1 MRGVPEVETKIS
13 ISSLLSPKAIDTV
26 KSIPIG
32 ALHRLDEK
40 TRRKVIGFIF
50 RLENDHY
57 RFEPEDILTALKV
70 ARIGDIK
77 DDEVFAE
84 IVKAIKTLKA
94 DIEG

>member
-1 MRGVPEVETKIS
+1 MRGIPEVETKIS
-13 ISSLLSPKAIDTV
+13 ISSLLSPKAVDVV

-40 TRRKVIGFIF
+40 TRNKVIGFMF
-50 RLENDHY
+50 LLENDHY

-70 ARIGDIK
+70 ARFGDIEY
-77 DDEVFAE
+77 DEVFDE

>member
-1 MRGVPEVETKIS
+1 MRGRPEVETKIS
-13 ISSLLSPKAIDTV
+13 LLSILSPKAIDVV

-40 TRRKVIGFIF
+40 TRRKVIGIMFMIEEF
-50 RLENDHY
+50 HC

-70 ARIGDIK
+70 ARVGDIK
-77 DDEVFAE
+77 DDEVFFE
-84 IVKAIKTLKA
+84 ITKAIKTLKA